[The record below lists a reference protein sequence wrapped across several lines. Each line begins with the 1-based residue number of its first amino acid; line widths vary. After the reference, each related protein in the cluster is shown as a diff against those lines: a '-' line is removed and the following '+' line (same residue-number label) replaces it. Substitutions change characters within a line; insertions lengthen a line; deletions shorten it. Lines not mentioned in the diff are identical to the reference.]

1 MENETSNSNYESMQ
15 TIKTTETDTLKTLNT
30 EKKEE
35 EKNIKENPEKTE
47 LKENKQEKKKEQV
60 EIIINDETI
69 GLEFPYLDE
78 MINKKGITSL
88 QWKSLSICSMIY
100 FLEGMHVSLSGL
112 LFVPILQ
119 SFKLN
124 TFVGCLVSSSL
135 VFCMAFGALIAGSFS
150 QLKGRKI
157 TIIFFLLIISISSTF
172 AIIQHPLIL
181 LITRSINGFSLGVI
195 IPIITN
201 HLIEVLPKKFRSFW
215 VISLTFFF
223 SLGAILSTQ
232 IIITCNKKYE
242 LFYFCISIPSTIIM
256 VIFVLFYEDNPRY
269 LILNHKYD
277 DGIKI
282 IEKYYKDNVKIEE
295 NEKQEII
302 RNVDKGINK
311 EVKLI
316 GKYSFIFKRYKKITM
331 ILCFVWSLYS
341 FMVNGGIFNI
351 FMGNAMSSSYIYSDD
366 FDDDLLDS
374 FWAFEILYLIFGFSC
389 LIAGLITEIKICGR
403 KKTILSGFLLSFIF
417 QIIFLIFKFETN
429 GIFFFYIFSL
439 FFINISFNAINT
451 YSMEIYPTRVRDT
464 AMGFLSFVS
473 RMCGFLSNFITIVLF
488 NFWTTWL
495 LYFSIIITFIGIIFS
510 CLLPFDTYNREL
522 DIKLPEKKKPIE
534 RPNEEIIM
542 TIK

>member
-1 MENETSNSNYESMQ
+1 
-15 TIKTTETDTLKTLNT
+15 
-30 EKKEE
+30 
-35 EKNIKENPEKTE
+35 
-47 LKENKQEKKKEQV
+47 
-60 EIIINDETI
+60 
-69 GLEFPYLDE
+69 
-78 MINKKGITSL
+78 
-88 QWKSLSICSMIY
+88 
-100 FLEGMHVSLSGL
+100 
-112 LFVPILQ
+112 
-119 SFKLN
+119 
-124 TFVGCLVSSSL
+124 
-135 VFCMAFGALIAGSFS
+135 
-150 QLKGRKI
+150 
-157 TIIFFLLIISISSTF
+157 
-172 AIIQHPLIL
+172 
-181 LITRSINGFSLGVI
+181 
-195 IPIITN
+195 
-201 HLIEVLPKKFRSFW
+201 
-215 VISLTFFF
+215 
-223 SLGAILSTQ
+223 
-232 IIITCNKKYE
+232 
-242 LFYFCISIPSTIIM
+242 M

-429 GIFFFYIFSL
+429 GIFFFFFFCL
-439 FFINISFNAINT
+439 FFI
-451 YSMEIYPTRVRDT
+451 
-464 AMGFLSFVS
+464 FLSFFKS
-473 RMCGFLSNFITIVLF
+473 MLKS
-488 NFWTTWL
+488 
-495 LYFSIIITFIGIIFS
+495 
-510 CLLPFDTYNREL
+510 
-522 DIKLPEKKKPIE
+522 
-534 RPNEEIIM
+534 
-542 TIK
+542 

>member
-1 MENETSNSNYESMQ
+1 MKSENTSNYNSIN
-15 TIKTTETDTLKTLNT
+15 TIKTTETETLKQLNS
-30 EKKEE
+30 E
-35 EKNIKENPEKTE
+35 EKNSEITETEKSSSSI
-47 LKENKQEKKKEQV
+47 NKDNNNRPV
-60 EIIINDETI
+60 EITIINDEMI

-78 MINKKGITSL
+78 MINKRGMTCL

-124 TFVGCLVSSSL
+124 TFIGCLVSSSL

-150 QLKGRKI
+150 QLKGRNI
-157 TIIFFLLIISISSTF
+157 TIIFFLLIISVSSTF

-232 IIITCNKKYE
+232 IIITCNKRFE

-256 VIFVLFYEDNPRY
+256 IIFVLCYEDNPRY
-269 LILNHKYD
+269 LILNHKYE

-282 IEKYYKDNVKIEE
+282 IEKYYKNNVKIEE

-403 KKTILSGFLLSFIF
+403 KKTILSGFLISFFF
-417 QIIFLIFKFETN
+417 QILFLIFKFQA
-429 GIFFFYIFSL
+429 GGLFFFYIFSL

-464 AMGFLSFVS
+464 AMGFLSFIS
-473 RMCGFLSNFITIVLF
+473 RICGFFSNFITIILF
-488 NFWTTWL
+488 RFWTTWL
-495 LYFSIIITFIGIIFS
+495 LYFSIIIAFVGIIFS